1 MIQNNSLVVSLN
13 IGAWTAKKYDKKVT
27 DETNQAHGASADA
40 GRYTKRLAAKEHI
53 EPFTKV
59 ASKAKDYHYKH
70 TIPWGDN
77 GERLLKSSLFEEYL
91 QKVLGFKAEYEG
103 LIPGLANNIDVI
115 KAEAKRE
122 LNGMYNEADYPN
134 EKQLQNKFYFKV
146 TYTPVPDNDWRI
158 NVSDEEKEFLSAG
171 MEREFTQRLQNATQ
185 DIWKRIKDQLDAM
198 KDRLTTT
205 VKDKDGNDQPAV
217 FRDSLFGNL
226 KELIEVLPHLNVTE
240 DPTITE
246 ACADLSRLMAEPEV
260 VRQNPSVRAE
270 KADQVADVLNKFNSF
285 FN

>member
-27 DETNQAHGASADA
+27 DETNKAHNAASDA

-77 GERLLKSSLFEEYL
+77 GERLLKSSMFEPYL
-91 QKVLGFKAEYEG
+91 QTVLAFKAEYEG
-103 LIPGLANNIDVI
+103 LVPELAGNIDII
-115 KAEAKRE
+115 KAEAKRT
-122 LNGMYNEADYPN
+122 LNGMYNEADYPS
-134 EKQLQNKFYFKV
+134 EKELQNKFYFKV
-146 TYTPVPDNDWRI
+146 TYMPVPENDFR
-158 NVSDEEKEFLSAG
+158 VGLSDEEKKFLSAG
-171 MEREFTQRLQNATQ
+171 MEREFTERLQNATA
-185 DIWKRIKDQLDAM
+185 DIWKRIKDQLEAM
-198 KDRLTTT
+198 KDRLTSTT
-205 VKDKDGNDQPAV
+205 KDKDGNEQPVV

-240 DPTITE
+240 DPTIND
-246 ACADLSRLMAEPEV
+246 ACAHLSRLMAEPEV
-260 VRQNPSVRAE
+260 VRTNPSVRAE
-270 KADQVADVLNKFNSF
+270 KADQVEDVLNKFGAF

>member
-27 DETNQAHGASADA
+27 DETNKAHGASVDA
-40 GRYTKRLAAKEHI
+40 GRYTKRLADKKHI

-59 ASKAKDYHYKH
+59 ASEVKAYHYKH

-77 GERLLKSSLFEEYL
+77 GERLLASSLFDEYL
-91 QKVLGFKAEYEG
+91 QKVLSFKAKYEG
-103 LIPGLANNIDVI
+103 LVPELANNIDDI

-122 LNGMYNEADYPN
+122 LNGMYNEADYPT
-134 EKQLQNKFYFKV
+134 EAQLKGKFYFKV
-146 TYTPVPDNDWRI
+146 TYLPVPENDFR
-158 NVSDEEKEFLSAG
+158 VGLSDEETKFLSAG
-171 MEREFTQRLQNATQ
+171 MEREFNQRLQDATA

-198 KDRLTTT
+198 KERLTTT
-205 VKDKDGNDQPAV
+205 TKDKDGNEQPAV

-226 KELIEVLPHLNVTE
+226 KELIEILPHLNITQ
-240 DPTITE
+240 DPAISD
-246 ACADLSRLMAEPEV
+246 ACAHLAILMAEPEA
-260 VRQNPSVRAE
+260 VRTNPSLRAE
-270 KADQVADVLNKFNSF
+270 KAEKVEDVLNKFNSF